1 VVHNFKKQKK
11 VMAKK
16 KILLLSDDL
25 RMASGIANV
34 SKQLVLGTVDK
45 YDWVQL
51 GAAIKHP
58 ESGKVFDLNDD
69 IRARTGIADASVK
82 IYPFDGYGNADV
94 IRQLLMIE
102 RPDAI
107 LHFTDPRYWIW
118 LYDMEHEIRQSTPLF
133 FYHIWDDL
141 PDPKYNR
148 DYYESCDWIGTIS
161 KQTYGITK
169 RVWGWDKE
177 SYWTPPADWQVSYVP
192 HGINSE
198 LYKQVEV
205 PKDFKQSILGDKEY
219 EFILYWNNRNIR
231 RKQPVDVILAFDKF
245 VEALTP
251 EQRSKVC
258 LLMHTEPVQ
267 EHGTDLPTTIEHCC
281 LSDTNVIFA
290 DGRYTEEQLNWLYN
304 MADVTINIASNEGF
318 GLATAESVMAGT
330 PIILT
335 VTGGLQDQCGFRD
348 KGTGKLLTAEDY
360 VEIGSLHDR
369 HKKAGVVWG
378 DWVKP
383 IWPVRSTTGSVPTPY
398 IFDDR
403 VDFEDV
409 SPLIMD
415 WYRMGKEERTKAA
428 LKGRK
433 HFMGEGL
440 LSREAMC
447 KALVDGM
454 EGAFENWTPKK
465 KFKIIEL

>member
-1 VVHNFKKQKK
+1 
-11 VMAKK
+11 MAKK

-34 SKQLVLGTVDK
+34 SKQLVLGTLDK

-58 ESGKVFDLNDD
+58 EAGKVLDLNDSV
-69 IRARTGIADASVK
+69 REQTGVKDALVK
-82 IYPFDGYGNADV
+82 IYPFDGYGNPEI
-94 IRQLLMIE
+94 IRQLLMVE
-102 RPDAI
+102 KPDAI

-118 LYDMEHEIRQSTPLF
+118 LYDMEHEIRQSVPIF

-148 DYYESCDWIGTIS
+148 NYYESCDWIGCIS

-169 RVWGWDKE
+169 RVYGWDKE
-177 SYWTPPADWQVSYVP
+177 AYWETAKDWQVSYVP

-198 LYKQVEV
+198 LYKPVDV
-205 PKDFKQSILGDKEY
+205 PTEFKQSIFGDKEY
-219 EFILYWNNRNIR
+219 EFVLYWSNRNIR
-231 RKQPVDVILAFDKF
+231 RKQPIDAMLAFEEFRK
-245 VEALTP
+245 ALP
-251 EQRSKVC
+251 EDRRDSVC
-258 LLMHTEPVQ
+258 MLMHTNPVE
-267 EHGTDLPTTIEHCC
+267 EHGTDLLAVARDLMPDANI
-281 LSDTNVIFA
+281 LFSSN
-290 DGRYTEEQLNWLYN
+290 RYTETELNYLYN
-304 MADVTINIASNEGF
+304 IADVTINVASNEGF
-318 GLATAESVMAGT
+318 GLTTAESVMAGT

-335 VTGGLQDQCGFRD
+335 VTGGLQDQCGFRER
-348 KGTGKLLTAEDY
+348 GTGKLLTADDY
-360 VEIGSLHDR
+360 VEIGSLHSKHR
-369 HKKAGVVWG
+369 KAGVVWG

-403 VDFEDV
+403 VDFEDIT
-409 SPLIMD
+409 PLIMD
-415 WYRMGKEERTKAA
+415 WYKTPKEDRDTAA

-433 HFMGEGL
+433 WMVGDGL

-447 KALVDGM
+447 NALVEGM
-454 EGAFENWTPKK
+454 EGAFKNWKPKE
-465 KFKIIEL
+465 KFKLIEL

>member
-1 VVHNFKKQKK
+1 
-11 VMAKK
+11 MAKK

-25 RMASGIANV
+25 RMASGIANM

-58 ESGKVFDLNDD
+58 EAGKIFDLNEDV
-69 IRARTGIADASVK
+69 RKQTGVEDANVK
-82 IYPFDGYGNADV
+82 IYPFDGYGNPDV
-94 IRQLLMIE
+94 IRQLLMME
-102 RPDAI
+102 KPDAI

-118 LYDMEHEIRQSTPLF
+118 LYEIEHEIRQSVPLF

-148 DYYESCDWIGTIS
+148 DYYESCDWIGCIS

-169 RVWGWDKE
+169 RVWSWDKE
-177 SYWTPPADWQVSYVP
+177 KHWTKPEDWQVSYVP
-192 HGINSE
+192 HGIRSDI
-198 LYKQVEV
+198 YKPVEV
-205 PKDFKQSILGDKEY
+205 PKDFKQRIFGDKEY
-219 EFILYWNNRNIR
+219 EFVLYWTNRNIR
-231 RKQPVDVILAFDKF
+231 RKQPIDVMLAFDKF
-245 VEALTP
+245 REALP
-251 EQRSKVC
+251 EEKRDKVV
-258 LLMHTEPVQ
+258 LVMKTRPVE
-267 EHGTDLPTTIEHCC
+267 EHGTDLIKTAEH
-281 LSDTNVIFA
+281 LMPDANIIFV
-290 DGRYTEEQLNWLYN
+290 DEKLKEEELNYLYN
-304 MADVTINIASNEGF
+304 LADVTIMLSSNEGF
-318 GLATAESVMAGT
+318 GLGTAESVMAGT
-330 PIILT
+330 PIITT
-335 VTGGLQDQCGFRD
+335 VTGGLQDQCGFREN
-348 KGTGKLLTAEDY
+348 GTGKLLTAEDY
-360 VEIGSLHDR
+360 LEIGSLHDK
-369 HKKAGVVWG
+369 HKKASVVWG

-415 WYRMGKEERTKAA
+415 WYKTPKEDRKSAG

-433 HFMGEGL
+433 HFMGEGK

-447 KALVDGM
+447 DALVEGM
-454 EGAFENWTPKK
+454 EGAFENWKPKQ
-465 KFKIIEL
+465 KFKLIEL

>member
-1 VVHNFKKQKK
+1 
-11 VMAKK
+11 MAKK

-58 ESGKVFDLNDD
+58 DAGKVFDLNDSV
-69 IRARTGIADASVK
+69 RESTGVKDASVK
-82 IYPFDGYGNADV
+82 IYPSDGYGNPDI

-102 RPDAI
+102 KPDAI

-118 LYDMEHEIRQSTPLF
+118 LYEMEHEVRQSVPLF

-148 DYYESCDWIGTIS
+148 DYYESCDWIGCIS

-169 RVWGWDKE
+169 RVWSWDKE
-177 SYWTPPADWQVSYVP
+177 KHWTPPADWQVSYVP
-192 HGINSE
+192 HGINSD
-198 LYKQVEV
+198 LYKPVEV
-205 PKDFKQSILGDKEY
+205 PKDFKESVFGNKEY
-219 EFILYWNNRNIR
+219 EFVLYWNNRNIR

-245 VEALTP
+245 VQQLPKEK
-251 EQRSKVC
+251 QDKVC
-258 LLMHTEPVQ
+258 LLMHTAPVE
-267 EHGTDLPTTIEHCC
+267 EHGTDLPRTIAECC
-281 LSDTNVIFA
+281 SPETNVVFA
-290 DGRYTEEQLNWLYN
+290 PNRYSEEQLNYLYN
-304 MADVTINIASNEGF
+304 MGDVTINVASNEGF

-330 PIILT
+330 PIIVN
-335 VTGGLQDQCGFRD
+335 VTGGMQDQCGFEKD
-348 KGTGKLLTAEDY
+348 GKYITAEDY
-360 VEIGSLHDR
+360 VKIGSLND
-369 HKKAGVVWG
+369 KKRYKNTKHG

-403 VDFEDV
+403 VDFEDITT
-409 SPLIMD
+409 LIMD
-415 WYRMGKEERTKAA
+415 WYNTPKEDRNKAA
-428 LKGRK
+428 LKGREW
-433 HFMGEGL
+433 MLGEGI

-447 KALVDGM
+447 KTLVDGM
-454 EGAFENWTPKK
+454 EGAFENWKPKE
-465 KFKIIEL
+465 KFKLIEL

>member
-1 VVHNFKKQKK
+1 
-11 VMAKK
+11 MAKK

-58 ESGKVFDLNDD
+58 EAGKVFDLNEDV
-69 IRARTGIADASVK
+69 RARTGVADANVK

-118 LYDMEHEIRQSTPLF
+118 LYDMEHEIRQTTPLF

-148 DYYESCDWIGTIS
+148 DYYESCDWIGCIS

-169 RVWGWDKE
+169 RVYGWNKE
-177 SYWTPPADWQVSYVP
+177 KHWTKPADWQVSYVP

-198 LYKQVEV
+198 LYKPIDV
-205 PKDFKQSILGDKEY
+205 PEDFKKSILGDKEY

-231 RKQPVDVILAFDKF
+231 RKQPVDVILAFNKF
-245 VEALTP
+245 VEALP
-251 EQRSKVC
+251 EEKRDSVC

-281 LSDTNVIFA
+281 LPETNVIFA
-290 DGRYTEEQLNWLYN
+290 NNRYSEEQLNWLYN

-330 PIILT
+330 PIIVT

-348 KGTGKLLTAEDY
+348 IASGKLLTAEDY
-360 VEIGSLHDR
+360 VEIGSLHDK

-409 SPLIMD
+409 APLIMD
-415 WYRMGKEERTKAA
+415 WYKMGKEERTKAA
-428 LKGRK
+428 LQGRK
-433 HFMGEGL
+433 HFMGEGK

-447 KALVDGM
+447 DTLVEGM
-454 EGAFENWTPKK
+454 EGAFTNWKPKQR
-465 KFKIIEL
+465 FKLIEL

>member
-1 VVHNFKKQKK
+1 
-11 VMAKK
+11 MAKK

-58 ESGKVFDLNDD
+58 DAGKVFDLNDSV
-69 IRARTGIADASVK
+69 RESTGVKDASVK
-82 IYPFDGYGNADV
+82 IYPSDGYGNPDI

-102 RPDAI
+102 KPDAI

-118 LYDMEHEIRQSTPLF
+118 LYEMEHEVRQSVPLF

-148 DYYESCDWIGTIS
+148 DYYESCDWIGCIS

-169 RVWGWDKE
+169 RVWSWDKE
-177 SYWTPPADWQVSYVP
+177 KHWTPPADWQVSYVP
-192 HGINSE
+192 HGINSD
-198 LYKQVEV
+198 LYKPVEV
-205 PKDFKQSILGDKEY
+205 PKDFKESVFGNKEY
-219 EFILYWNNRNIR
+219 EFVLYWNNRNIR

-245 VEALTP
+245 VQQLPKEK
-251 EQRSKVC
+251 QDKVC
-258 LLMHTEPVQ
+258 LLMHTAPVE
-267 EHGTDLPTTIEHCC
+267 EHGTDLPRTIAECC
-281 LSDTNVIFA
+281 SPETNVVFA
-290 DGRYTEEQLNWLYN
+290 PNRYSEEQLNYLYN
-304 MADVTINIASNEGF
+304 MGDVTINVASNEGF

-330 PIILT
+330 PIIVN
-335 VTGGLQDQCGFRD
+335 VTGGMQDQCGFEKD
-348 KGTGKLLTAEDY
+348 GKYITAEDY
-360 VEIGSLHDR
+360 VKIGSLNN
-369 HKKAGVVWG
+369 KKQYENTKHGE
-378 DWVKP
+378 WVKP

-403 VDFEDV
+403 VDFEDIT
-409 SPLIMD
+409 PLIMD
-415 WYRMGKEERTKAA
+415 WYNTPKEDRDDAA
-428 LKGRK
+428 LKGREWM
-433 HFMGEGL
+433 MGEGI

-447 KALVDGM
+447 KTLVDGM
-454 EGAFENWTPKK
+454 EGAFENWKPKQ
-465 KFKIIEL
+465 KFKLIEL

>member
-1 VVHNFKKQKK
+1 
-11 VMAKK
+11 MAKK

-58 ESGKVFDLNDD
+58 EAGKIFDLNDSV
-69 IRARTGIADASVK
+69 REQTGVKDASVK
-82 IYPFDGYGNADV
+82 IYPSDGYGNADI

-102 RPDAI
+102 KPDAI

-118 LYDMEHEIRQSTPLF
+118 LYEMEHEVRQSVPLF

-148 DYYESCDWIGTIS
+148 DYYESCDWIGCIS

-169 RVWGWDKE
+169 RVWSWDKE
-177 SYWTPPADWQVSYVP
+177 KHWTPPADWQVSYVP

-198 LYKQVEV
+198 LYKPVEV
-205 PKDFKQSILGDKEY
+205 PKDFKESVFGNKEY
-219 EFILYWNNRNIR
+219 EFVLYWNNRNIR

-245 VEALTP
+245 VQQLPKEK
-251 EQRSKVC
+251 QDKVC
-258 LLMHTEPVQ
+258 LLMHTAPVE
-267 EHGTDLPTTIEHCC
+267 EHGTDLPRTIAECC
-281 LSDTNVIFA
+281 SPETNVIFA
-290 DGRYTEEQLNWLYN
+290 PNKYSEEQLNYLYN
-304 MADVTINIASNEGF
+304 MGDITINVASNEGF

-330 PIILT
+330 PIIVN
-335 VTGGLQDQCGFRD
+335 VTGGMQDQCGFEI
-348 KGTGKLLTAEDY
+348 GGKYITAEDY
-360 VEIGSLHDR
+360 VKIGSLNN
-369 HKKAGVVWG
+369 KKQYENTKHG

-403 VDFEDV
+403 VDFEDITK
-409 SPLIMD
+409 LIMD
-415 WYRMGKEERTKAA
+415 WYNTPKEDRDKAA

-447 KALVDGM
+447 KTLVDGM
-454 EGAFENWTPKK
+454 EGAFENWKPKE
-465 KFKIIEL
+465 KFKLIEL

>member
-1 VVHNFKKQKK
+1 
-11 VMAKK
+11 MAKK

-25 RMASGIANV
+25 RMASGIANM

-58 ESGKVFDLNDD
+58 EAGKIFDLNEDV
-69 IRARTGIADASVK
+69 RKQTGVEDANVK
-82 IYPFDGYGNADV
+82 IYPFDGYGNPDV
-94 IRQLLMIE
+94 IRQLLMME
-102 RPDAI
+102 KPDAI

-118 LYDMEHEIRQSTPLF
+118 LYEIEHEIRQSVPLF

-148 DYYESCDWIGTIS
+148 DYYESCDWIGCIS

-169 RVWGWDKE
+169 RVWSWDKE
-177 SYWTPPADWQVSYVP
+177 KHWTKPEDWQVSYVP
-192 HGINSE
+192 HGIRSDI
-198 LYKQVEV
+198 YKPVEV
-205 PKDFKQSILGDKEY
+205 PKDFKERIFGDKEY
-219 EFILYWNNRNIR
+219 EFVLYWTNRNIR
-231 RKQPVDVILAFDKF
+231 RKQPIDVMLAFDKF
-245 VEALTP
+245 REALP
-251 EQRSKVC
+251 EEKRDKVV
-258 LLMHTEPVQ
+258 LVMKTRPVE
-267 EHGTDLPTTIEHCC
+267 EHGTDLIKTAEH
-281 LSDTNVIFA
+281 LMPDANIIFV
-290 DGRYTEEQLNWLYN
+290 DEKLKEEELNYLYN
-304 MADVTINIASNEGF
+304 LADVTIMLSSNEGF
-318 GLATAESVMAGT
+318 GLGTAESVMAGT
-330 PIILT
+330 PIITT
-335 VTGGLQDQCGFRD
+335 VTGGLQDQCGFREN
-348 KGTGKLLTAEDY
+348 GTGKLLTAEDY
-360 VEIGSLHDR
+360 LEIGSLHDK
-369 HKKAGVVWG
+369 HKKASVVWG

-415 WYRMGKEERTKAA
+415 WYKTPKEDRKSAG

-433 HFMGEGL
+433 HFMGEGK

-447 KALVDGM
+447 DALVEGM
-454 EGAFENWTPKK
+454 EGAFENWKPKQ
-465 KFKIIEL
+465 KFKLIEL

>member
-1 VVHNFKKQKK
+1 
-11 VMAKK
+11 MAKK

-25 RMASGIANV
+25 RMTSGIANV
-34 SKQLVLGTVDK
+34 SKQLVLGTADK

-58 ESGKVFDLNDD
+58 DAGKIFDLSESVQNE
-69 IRARTGIADASVK
+69 TGVKDAYVK
-82 IYPFDGYGNADV
+82 LYPSDGYGNADI

-102 RPDAI
+102 KPDAI

-118 LYDMEHEIRQSTPLF
+118 LYDIEHEIRQTCPLF

-148 DYYESCDWIGTIS
+148 NYYESCDWIGCIS
-161 KQTYGITK
+161 KQTYGITR

-177 SYWTPPADWQVSYVP
+177 KHWVKPADWQVSYVP
-192 HGINSE
+192 HGINSD
-198 LYKQVEV
+198 LYKPVDV
-205 PKDFKQSILGDKEY
+205 PSDFKQRIFGDKEY
-219 EFILYWNNRNIR
+219 DFILYWNNRNIR
-231 RKQPVDVILAFDKF
+231 RKQPMDAMLAFDEF
-245 VEALTP
+245 RQTLRP
-251 EQRSKVC
+251 EQQDKVC
-258 LLMHTEPVQ
+258 MLMHTEPVQ
-267 EHGTDLPTTIEHCC
+267 EHGTDLPTFVDHCMPD
-281 LSDTNVIFA
+281 SKVIFIP
-290 DGRYTEEQLNWLYN
+290 DKFSEVELNYLYN
-304 MADVTINIASNEGF
+304 LADVTINLASNEGF

-330 PIILT
+330 PIIVN
-335 VTGGLQDQCGFRD
+335 VTGGMQDQCGFRE
-348 KGTGKLLTAEDY
+348 KGSGKLLMEEDY

-369 HKKAGVVWG
+369 YKKNTHVWG

-403 VDFEDV
+403 VDFLDV
-409 SPLIMD
+409 APLIRE
-415 WYRMGKEERTKAA
+415 WYDMGREERKKAG

-433 HFMGEGL
+433 YFMGEGK

-447 KALVDGM
+447 QALVDGM
-454 EGAFENWTPKK
+454 EGAFENWKPRKK
-465 KFKIIEL
+465 YTLIEL

>member
-1 VVHNFKKQKK
+1 
-11 VMAKK
+11 MAKK

-25 RMASGIANV
+25 RMTSGIANV

-58 ESGKVFDLNDD
+58 EAGKILDLNESV
-69 IRARTGIADASVK
+69 REQTGVKDAEVK
-82 IYPFDGYGNADV
+82 IYPSDGYGNPDI
-94 IRQLLMIE
+94 IRQLLMRE
-102 RPDAI
+102 QPDAI

-118 LYDMEHEIRQSTPLF
+118 LYDMEHEIRQTCPLF

-148 DYYESCDWIGTIS
+148 DYYESCDWLGCIS
-161 KQTYGITK
+161 KQTYGIVK
-169 RVWGWDKE
+169 RVGSWNKE
-177 SYWTPPADWQVSYVP
+177 PYWNTLKDWQVSYVP

-198 LYKQVEV
+198 LYKPVDV
-205 PKDFKQSILGDKEY
+205 PEDFKKSIFGDKEY
-219 EFILYWNNRNIR
+219 EFVLYWNNRNIR
-231 RKQPVDVILAFDKF
+231 RKQPMDAMLAFDEFRKN
-245 VEALTP
+245 LP
-251 EQRSKVC
+251 EDKWDKVC
-258 LLMHTEPVQ
+258 MVMHTEPVQ
-267 EHGTDLPTTIEHCC
+267 EHGTDLPTFIEHCMPE
-281 LSDTNVIFA
+281 SKIIFA
-290 DGRYTEEQLNWLYN
+290 PNKYSEAELNYLYN
-304 MADVTINIASNEGF
+304 IADVTINLASNEGF

-330 PIILT
+330 PIIVN
-335 VTGGLQDQCGFRD
+335 VTGGMQDQCGFRD
-348 KGTGKLLTAEDY
+348 RGTGKLLTAEDY

-403 VDFEDV
+403 IDFEDV
-409 SPLIMD
+409 SPLIMEF
-415 WYRMGKEERTKAA
+415 YQMGREERKAVG

-433 HFMGEGL
+433 HFLGEGN
-440 LSREAMC
+440 LSKEAMC
-447 KALVDGM
+447 NALVEGM
-454 EGAFENWTPKK
+454 EGAFANWKPKQ
-465 KFKIIEL
+465 KFRLIEL

>member
-1 VVHNFKKQKK
+1 
-11 VMAKK
+11 MTKK

-25 RMASGIANV
+25 RMTSGIANV

-58 ESGKVFDLNDD
+58 EAGKVLDLNDSV
-69 IRARTGIADASVK
+69 RESTGVADANVK
-82 IYPFDGYGNADV
+82 IYPSDGYGNADI

-102 RPDAI
+102 KPDAI

-118 LYDMEHEIRQSTPLF
+118 LYEIEHEIRQSVPLF

-148 DYYESCDWIGTIS
+148 NYYESCDWIGCIS

-169 RVWGWDKE
+169 RVWSWDKE
-177 SYWTPPADWQVSYVP
+177 KHWTKPADWQVSYVP

-198 LYKQVEV
+198 LYKPVDV
-205 PKDFKQSILGDKEY
+205 PTEFKKSIFGEKEY
-219 EFILYWNNRNIR
+219 EFVLYWNNRNIR
-231 RKQPVDVILAFDKF
+231 RKQPMDAMLAFDKF
-245 VEALTP
+245 REALP
-251 EQRSKVC
+251 EDKRDKVC
-258 LLMHTEPVQ
+258 MLMHTAPVE
-267 EHGTDLPTTIEHCC
+267 EHGTDLPTFIEHCMPEA
-281 LSDTNVIFA
+281 NVIFA
-290 DGRYTEEQLNWLYN
+290 PNKYTEQELNYLYN
-304 MADVTINIASNEGF
+304 LADVTINVASNEGF

-330 PIILT
+330 PIIVT

-348 KGTGKLLTAEDY
+348 RGTGKLLTAEDY
-360 VEIGSLHDR
+360 VEIGSLHDK
-369 HKKAGVVWG
+369 HKKAAVVWG

-403 VDFEDV
+403 IDFEDV
-409 SPLIMD
+409 APLIMD
-415 WYRMGKEERTKAA
+415 FYQMGREERNAA
-428 LKGRK
+428 GLKGRN
-433 HFMGEGL
+433 HFLGEGK
-440 LSREAMC
+440 LSKEAMC
-447 KALVDGM
+447 KTLVDGM
-454 EGAFENWTPKK
+454 DGAFENWKPKQ
-465 KFKIIEL
+465 KFKLIEL

>member
-1 VVHNFKKQKK
+1 
-11 VMAKK
+11 MSKK

-58 ESGKVFDLNDD
+58 EAGRVLDLNDSV
-69 IRARTGIADASVK
+69 REQTGVKDANVK
-82 IYPFDGYGNADV
+82 IYPSDGYGNADI
-94 IRQLLMIE
+94 IRQLLMVE
-102 RPDAI
+102 KPDAI

-118 LYDMEHEIRQSTPLF
+118 LYEMEHEVRQSVPLF

-148 DYYESCDWIGTIS
+148 DYYESCDWIGCIS

-169 RVWGWDKE
+169 RVWSWDKE
-177 SYWTPPADWQVSYVP
+177 KHWTPPADWQVSYVP
-192 HGINSE
+192 HGINSD
-198 LYKQVEV
+198 LYKPVEV
-205 PKDFKQSILGDKEY
+205 PKEFKQSIFGDKEY
-219 EFILYWNNRNIR
+219 EFVLYWSNRNIR
-231 RKQPVDVILAFDKF
+231 RKQPIDVILAFDKF
-245 VEALTP
+245 VQELP
-251 EQRSKVC
+251 KEKRDKVC

-267 EHGTDLPTTIEHCC
+267 EHGTDLPRTIAECCSPETT
-281 LSDTNVIFA
+281 VIFA
-290 DGRYTEEQLNWLYN
+290 PNRYSEEQLNYLYN
-304 MADVTINIASNEGF
+304 IGDVTINVASNEGF

-330 PIILT
+330 PII
-335 VTGGLQDQCGFRD
+335 VNITGGMQDQCGFEVD
-348 KGTGKLLTAEDY
+348 GKYLTAEDY
-360 VEIGSLHDR
+360 VKIGSLND
-369 HKKAGVVWG
+369 KKQYENTKHGV
-378 DWVKP
+378 WVKP

-403 VDFEDV
+403 IDFADIT
-409 SPLIMD
+409 PLIMS
-415 WYRMGKEERTKAA
+415 WYNTPKKERDAA
-428 LKGRK
+428 AFKGREW
-433 HFMGEGL
+433 MLGEGL

-454 EGAFENWTPKK
+454 EGAFENWKPKQ
-465 KFKIIEL
+465 KFKLIEL

>member
-1 VVHNFKKQKK
+1 
-11 VMAKK
+11 MAKK

-25 RMASGIANV
+25 RMASGIANM

-58 ESGKVFDLNDD
+58 EAGKIFDLNEDV
-69 IRARTGIADASVK
+69 RRQTGVADANVK

-94 IRQLLMIE
+94 IRQLLMME
-102 RPDAI
+102 KPDAI

-118 LYDMEHEIRQSTPLF
+118 LYEMEHEIRQSVPLF

-148 DYYESCDWIGTIS
+148 DYYESCDWIGCIS

-177 SYWTPPADWQVSYVP
+177 KHWTKPEDWQVSYVP
-192 HGINSE
+192 HGIRSDI
-198 LYKQVEV
+198 YKPVDV
-205 PKDFKQSILGDKEY
+205 PEDFKKKIFGDKEY
-219 EFILYWNNRNIR
+219 EFVLYWTNRNIR
-231 RKQPVDVILAFDKF
+231 RKQPIDVMLAFNAF
-245 VEALTP
+245 REALP
-251 EQRSKVC
+251 EEKRDKVV
-258 LLMHTEPVQ
+258 LVMKTRPVE
-267 EHGTDLPTTIEHCC
+267 EHGTDLIKTAEH
-281 LSDTNVIFA
+281 LMPDANIIFV
-290 DGRYTEEQLNWLYN
+290 DEKLKEEELNYLYN
-304 MADVTINIASNEGF
+304 LADVTIMLSSNEGF
-318 GLATAESVMAGT
+318 GLGTAESVMAGT
-330 PIILT
+330 PIITT
-335 VTGGLQDQCGFRD
+335 VTGGLQDQCGFREN
-348 KGTGKLLTAEDY
+348 GTGKLLTAEDY
-360 VEIGSLHDR
+360 LEIGSLHDK

-409 SPLIMD
+409 APLIMD
-415 WYRMGKEERTKAA
+415 WYKTPKEDRKSVG

-433 HFMGEGL
+433 HFMGEGK

-447 KALVDGM
+447 EALVEGM
-454 EGAFENWTPKK
+454 EGAFENWKPKQ
-465 KFKIIEL
+465 KFKLIEL

>member
-1 VVHNFKKQKK
+1 
-11 VMAKK
+11 MAKK

-58 ESGKVFDLNDD
+58 EAGKVLDLNESV
-69 IRARTGIADASVK
+69 REQTGVTDANVK
-82 IYPFDGYGNADV
+82 VIPFDGYGNPGI
-94 IRQLLMIE
+94 IRQLLMTE
-102 RPDAI
+102 NPDAI
-107 LHFTDPRYWIW
+107 LHFTDPRYWLW
-118 LYDMEHEIRQSTPLF
+118 LYDIEHEIRQTCPLF

-177 SYWTPPADWQVSYVP
+177 KHWTPPADWQVSYVP
-192 HGINSE
+192 HGINSD
-198 LYKQVEV
+198 LYKKVDV
-205 PKDFKQSILGDKEY
+205 PADFKQSIFGEKEY
-219 EFILYWNNRNIR
+219 DFVLYWNNRNIR
-231 RKQPVDVILAFDKF
+231 RKQPIDVILAFDKF
-245 VEALTP
+245 VKELP
-251 EQRSKVC
+251 KEKRDKVC
-258 LLMHTEPVQ
+258 LLMHTNPVE
-267 EHGTDLPTTIEHCC
+267 EHGTDLPRTISECC
-281 LSDTNVIFA
+281 SPETNVVFA
-290 DGRYTEEQLNWLYN
+290 PNRYTETELNYLYN
-304 MADVTINIASNEGF
+304 IGDVTINVASNEGF

-330 PIILT
+330 PIIVN
-335 VTGGLQDQCGFRD
+335 VTGGMQDQCGFEMD
-348 KGTGKLLTAEDY
+348 GKYLTAEDY
-360 VEIGSLHDR
+360 VKIGSLND
-369 HKKAGVVWG
+369 KKQYENTKHG

-403 VDFEDV
+403 IDFTDIT
-409 SPLIMD
+409 PLIME
-415 WYRMGKEERTKAA
+415 WYNTPKKDRDIAA
-428 LKGRK
+428 QKGREW
-433 HFMGEGL
+433 MLGDGL

-447 KALVDGM
+447 NALVEGM
-454 EGAFENWTPKK
+454 EGAFENWKPKQ
-465 KFKIIEL
+465 KFKLIEL

>member
-1 VVHNFKKQKK
+1 VVHNFKIKKQ

-25 RMASGIANV
+25 RMTSGIANV

-58 ESGKVFDLNDD
+58 DAGKVFDLNDNVRE
-69 IRARTGIADASVK
+69 ITKVADASVK
-82 IYPFDGYGNADV
+82 IYPSDGYGNPDI

-102 RPDAI
+102 QPDAI

-118 LYDMEHEIRQSTPLF
+118 LYEIEHEIRQSVPLF

-177 SYWTPPADWQVSYVP
+177 KHWTKPADWQVSYVP
-192 HGINSE
+192 HGINSD
-198 LYKQVEV
+198 LYKPVDV
-205 PKDFKQSILGDKEY
+205 PEDFKKSVLGDKEY
-219 EFILYWNNRNIR
+219 DFILYWNNRNIR
-231 RKQPVDVILAFDKF
+231 RKQPMDAMLAFDEFRK
-245 VEALTP
+245 ALAP
-251 EQRSKVC
+251 EHRDKVC
-258 LLMHTEPVQ
+258 MVMHTEPVQ
-267 EHGTDLPTTIEHCC
+267 EHGTDLPTFSEHCMPD
-281 LSDTNVIFA
+281 SDVIFLPNK
-290 DGRYTEEQLNWLYN
+290 YTEEQLNYLYN
-304 MADVTINIASNEGF
+304 MADVTINVASNEGF

-330 PIILT
+330 PIIVT
-335 VTGGLQDQCGFRD
+335 VTGGLQDQCGFRE
-348 KGTGKLLTAEDY
+348 KGSGKLLTAEDY
-360 VEIGSLHDR
+360 VEIGSLHDKYR
-369 HKKAGVVWG
+369 KEGVVWG

-403 VDFEDV
+403 VDFIDIA
-409 SPLIMD
+409 PLIMD
-415 WYRMGKEERTKAA
+415 FYKMGREERKAVG

-433 HFMGEGL
+433 HFLGEGK
-440 LSREAMC
+440 LSLEAMC
-447 KALVDGM
+447 DSLVEGM
-454 EGAFENWTPKK
+454 EGAFANWKPKE
-465 KFKIIEL
+465 KFKVIEL

>member
-1 VVHNFKKQKK
+1 
-11 VMAKK
+11 MAKK

-25 RMASGIANV
+25 RMASGIANM

-58 ESGKVFDLNDD
+58 EAGKIFDLNEDV
-69 IRARTGIADASVK
+69 RKQTGVADASVK
-82 IYPFDGYGNADV
+82 IYPFDGYGTPDV
-94 IRQLLMIE
+94 IRQLLMME
-102 RPDAI
+102 KPDAI

-118 LYDMEHEIRQSTPLF
+118 LYEIEHEIRQSVPLF

-148 DYYESCDWIGTIS
+148 DYYESCDWIGCIS

-177 SYWTPPADWQVSYVP
+177 KHWTKPEDWQVSYVP
-192 HGINSE
+192 HGIRSDI
-198 LYKQVEV
+198 YKPVEV
-205 PKDFKQSILGDKEY
+205 PKDFKERIFGDKEY
-219 EFILYWNNRNIR
+219 EFVLYWTNRNIR
-231 RKQPVDVILAFDKF
+231 RKQPIDVMLAFDKF
-245 VEALTP
+245 REALP
-251 EQRSKVC
+251 EEKRDKVV
-258 LLMHTEPVQ
+258 LVMKTRPVE
-267 EHGTDLPTTIEHCC
+267 EHGTDLIKTAEH
-281 LSDTNVIFA
+281 LMPDANIIFV
-290 DGRYTEEQLNWLYN
+290 DEKLKEEELNYLYN
-304 MADVTINIASNEGF
+304 LADVTIMLSSNEGF
-318 GLATAESVMAGT
+318 GLGTAESVMAGT
-330 PIILT
+330 PIITT
-335 VTGGLQDQCGFRD
+335 VTGGLQDQCGFREN
-348 KGTGKLLTAEDY
+348 GTGKLLTAEDY
-360 VEIGSLHDR
+360 LEIGSLHDK

-409 SPLIMD
+409 APLIMD
-415 WYRMGKEERTKAA
+415 WYKTSKEDRKSAG

-433 HFMGEGL
+433 HFMGEGK

-447 KALVDGM
+447 DALVEGM
-454 EGAFENWTPKK
+454 EGAFENWKPKQ
-465 KFKIIEL
+465 KFKLIEL

>member
-1 VVHNFKKQKK
+1 
-11 VMAKK
+11 MAKK

-58 ESGKVFDLNDD
+58 EAGRVLDLNDSV
-69 IRARTGIADASVK
+69 REQTGVKDANVK
-82 IYPFDGYGNADV
+82 IYPSDGYGNPDI
-94 IRQLLMIE
+94 IRQLLMVE
-102 RPDAI
+102 KPDAI

-118 LYDMEHEIRQSTPLF
+118 LYEMEHEVRQTCPLF

-148 DYYESCDWIGTIS
+148 DYYESCDWIGCIS

-169 RVWGWDKE
+169 RVWSWDKE
-177 SYWTPPADWQVSYVP
+177 KHWTPPADWQVSYVP

-198 LYKQVEV
+198 LYKPVEV
-205 PKDFKQSILGDKEY
+205 PQDFKQSIFGDKEY
-219 EFILYWNNRNIR
+219 EFVLYWNNRNIR
-231 RKQPVDVILAFDKF
+231 RKQPIDVILAFDKF
-245 VEALTP
+245 VQQLPKEK
-251 EQRSKVC
+251 RDKVC

-267 EHGTDLPTTIEHCC
+267 EHGTDLPRTILECC
-281 LSDTNVIFA
+281 SSETNVVFA
-290 DGRYTEEQLNWLYN
+290 PNRYTETELNYLYN
-304 MADVTINIASNEGF
+304 IGDVTINVASNEGF
-318 GLATAESVMAGT
+318 GLATAESIMAGT
-330 PIILT
+330 PIIVN
-335 VTGGLQDQCGFRD
+335 VTGGMQDQCGFEIN
-348 KGTGKLLTAEDY
+348 GKYLTAEDY
-360 VEIGSLHDR
+360 VKIGSLND
-369 HKKAGVVWG
+369 KKQYENTKHG

-403 VDFEDV
+403 VDFEDIT
-409 SPLIMD
+409 PLIIE
-415 WYRMGKEERTKAA
+415 WYNTPKKDRDAAA
-428 LKGRK
+428 LKGREW
-433 HFMGEGL
+433 MLGEGL

-447 KALVDGM
+447 QTLVDGM
-454 EGAFENWTPKK
+454 EGAFENWKPKQ
-465 KFKIIEL
+465 KFKLIEL

>member
-1 VVHNFKKQKK
+1 
-11 VMAKK
+11 MAKK

-58 ESGKVFDLNDD
+58 EAGRVLDLNDSV
-69 IRARTGIADASVK
+69 RESTGVKDASVK
-82 IYPFDGYGNADV
+82 IYPSDGYGNPDV
-94 IRQLLMIE
+94 IRQLLMVE
-102 RPDAI
+102 KPDAI

-118 LYDMEHEIRQSTPLF
+118 LYEMEHEVRQSVPLF

-148 DYYESCDWIGTIS
+148 DYYESCDWIGCIS

-169 RVWGWDKE
+169 RVWSWDKE
-177 SYWTPPADWQVSYVP
+177 KHWVKPADWQVSYVP
-192 HGINSE
+192 HGINSD
-198 LYKQVEV
+198 LYKPVDV
-205 PKDFKQSILGDKEY
+205 PEDFKKSVLGDKEY
-219 EFILYWNNRNIR
+219 DFILYWNNRNIR
-231 RKQPVDVILAFDKF
+231 RKQPIDVILAFDKF
-245 VEALTP
+245 VEALRP
-251 EQRSKVC
+251 EERDKVC

-267 EHGTDLPTTIEHCC
+267 EHGTDLPRTIAECC
-281 LSDTNVIFA
+281 SSETNVVFA
-290 DGRYTEEQLNWLYN
+290 PSRYSEEQLNYLYN
-304 MADVTINIASNEGF
+304 MGDVTINVASNEGF

-330 PIILT
+330 PIIVN
-335 VTGGLQDQCGFRD
+335 VTGGMQDQCGFRD
-348 KGTGKLLTAEDY
+348 KGTGKLLSAEDY
-360 VEIGSLHDR
+360 VKIGSLHDKNLKNS
-369 HKKAGVVWG
+369 HVWG

-403 VDFEDV
+403 VDFEDI

-415 WYRMGKEERTKAA
+415 WYKTPKEDRDAAA

-433 HFMGEGL
+433 WMLGDGL

-447 KALVDGM
+447 QTLVDGM
-454 EGAFENWTPKK
+454 EGAFANWKPKQ
-465 KFKIIEL
+465 KFKLIEL

>member
-1 VVHNFKKQKK
+1 
-11 VMAKK
+11 MAKK

-58 ESGKVFDLNDD
+58 EAGKVMDLNDD
-69 IRARTGIADASVK
+69 VRKKTGVADASVK
-82 IYPFDGYGNADV
+82 IYPSDGYGNPDI

-102 RPDAI
+102 KPDAI

-118 LYDMEHEIRQSTPLF
+118 LYEMAHEIRQSVPLF

-148 DYYESCDWIGTIS
+148 DYYESCDWIGCIS
-161 KQTYGITK
+161 KQTYGITR

-177 SYWTPPADWQVSYVP
+177 KHWTKPADWQVSYVP

-198 LYKQVEV
+198 DYKPVEV
-205 PKDFKQSILGDKEY
+205 PEDFKKSIFGDKEY
-219 EFILYWNNRNIR
+219 DFVLYWSNRNIR
-231 RKQPVDVILAFDKF
+231 RKQPIDAMLAFDEF
-245 VEALTP
+245 RQTLRP
-251 EQRSKVC
+251 EQQDKVC
-258 LLMHTEPVQ
+258 MLMHTQPVD
-267 EHGTDLPTTIEHCC
+267 ENGTDLPKVAEH
-281 LSDTNVIFA
+281 LMPDANIIFA
-290 DGRYTEEQLNWLYN
+290 PNRYTEIELNYLYN
-304 MADVTINIASNEGF
+304 LADVTINLASNEGF

-330 PIILT
+330 PIIVN
-335 VTGGLQDQCGFRD
+335 VTGGMQDQCGFRE
-348 KGTGKLLTAEDY
+348 KGSGKLLTADDY

-369 HKKAGVVWG
+369 YKKNTHVWG
-378 DWVKP
+378 DWVTP

-403 VDFEDV
+403 IDFIDV
-409 SPLIMD
+409 APLLRS
-415 WYRMGKEERTKAA
+415 WYDMGREERKAA
-428 LKGRK
+428 GLKGRK
-433 HFMGEGL
+433 WMLGEGN
-440 LSREAMC
+440 LSREYMC
-447 KALVDGM
+447 QSLVDGM
-454 EGAFENWTPKK
+454 EGAFTNWKPIKK
-465 KFKIIEL
+465 YQLVTI